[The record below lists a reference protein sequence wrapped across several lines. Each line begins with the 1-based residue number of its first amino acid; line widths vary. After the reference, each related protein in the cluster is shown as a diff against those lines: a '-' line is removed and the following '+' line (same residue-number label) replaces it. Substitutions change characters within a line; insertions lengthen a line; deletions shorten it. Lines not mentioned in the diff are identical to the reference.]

1 MKRHDDGRTTTPKGR
16 LRRLGLLATITATAA
31 SAALTGA
38 IHPYAANAET
48 GHAQDTE
55 YEAVIGA
62 YTALTGREPT
72 DAEADFWV
80 RRIDGPPDRLEL
92 TWLLATEGVPRIIV
106 ADLYTDALGRAPQ
119 PDETAYWVGRPP
131 DTARMAWSAAGILS
145 SEEATRSHRDEA
157 YVTMLYR
164 SVLGRDPDPAGL
176 AYWTALMRSDTG
188 RAHEVLLLWGTPEA
202 RTRRIRDAYLRVLGR
217 DADPAGLAYWVGT
230 GVDEPVISA
239 LLAASDELW
248 RTETPAGE
256 PFVFPGAAYANTVRV
271 EADPATGR
279 PASVTHI
286 VVFAVRPTPETFC
299 GVITEALLDGGATI
313 DVPCSATSPFV
324 TGAWRGGTLLVAPTN
339 LTTFTVTLTSGVR

>member
-1 MKRHDDGRTTTPKGR
+1 MKRHTAGRTTTPKGR
-16 LRRLGLLATITATAA
+16 LHRLGLLTTITATAA

-38 IHPYAANAET
+38 LHPDAANAET
-48 GHAQDTE
+48 DQAQDTE
-55 YEAVIGA
+55 HAAVIGA

-92 TWLLATEGVPRIIV
+92 TWLLATEGVLRRIV
-106 ADLYTDALGRAPQ
+106 TDLYTDALGRAPQ
-119 PDETAYWVGRPP
+119 PDETAYWVGRSP
-131 DTARMAWSAAGILS
+131 DLARMAWSAAGILS
-145 SEEATRSHRDEA
+145 SAEATRSHRDEA

-164 SVLGRDPDPAGL
+164 SVLGRDPDPAGF
-176 AYWTALMRSDTG
+176 AYWTTLVRHGTG
-188 RAHEVLLLWGTPEA
+188 RAPEVLLMWGTPEA

-217 DADPAGLAYWVGT
+217 EADPAV
-230 GVDEPVISA
+230 
-239 LLAASDELW
+239 LAASDELW
-248 RTETPAGE
+248 RTGTPAGE
-256 PFVFPGAAYANTVRV
+256 PFVFPGATYANTVRV

-279 PASVTHI
+279 PASITHI

-299 GVITEALLDGGATI
+299 GVITEALVDGGATI

-324 TGAWRGGTLLVAPTN
+324 TGAWRGGTLLVASTN